1 MNNDNIETLSVADAE
16 TLIPRFDAEIIHPED
31 TIPSKILN
39 RHKSDYGNNPS
50 LFLGEDPG
58 VLDTVTRK
66 FEDIWLNYK
75 EMKSLDWDEVEFEFA
90 SCNLPFKMVSPYI
103 SNKMRKTLMLQ
114 WEGDSIASRTIV
126 PVMYNFINNAP
137 LQCAWGRIGDNE
149 NLHATTYSEII
160 RLSFDDPQAVLQ
172 ETIQIRENFARL
184 ATISRV
190 MGESYKRSHLYA
202 LGMVEDDQETY
213 NHALLFVCALLM
225 LERIQFMAS
234 FAVTFAIAEIEEAGG
249 FQPIVKAV
257 QKICQDELEVHV
269 QLDKLVLAN
278 EFRTERGQVFLEQ
291 HLGTVREMIREV
303 RDSEIEA
310 ARWLMAEDERELPT
324 MSTDDLIAWIELAAA
339 DVAAQFG
346 LEADFE
352 VPETIHVLDW
362 IGGYLDI
369 NKTQSSN
376 QEQQNNQYKTNIMKR
391 DDEGVVFD
399 FDF

>member
-16 TLIPRFDAEIIHPED
+16 TLIPRFDAEVIHPED

-39 RHKSDYGNNPS
+39 RHKSDYGSNPS

-90 SCNLPFKMVSPYI
+90 SCNLPFKTVSPYI